1 MPLFTSATAFGEA
14 ITAVGALGTASFGV
28 VDATKSVGGGVSS
41 AGLYFLRCLIGKVA
55 PASADVHVPAGSAL
69 SNAEI
74 YATVRANWIN
84 GMPTADQKSTLKAL
98 IKLRLNPSTAPEMAS
113 LTGVPTD
120 QLASVAQKLAAGS
133 GAGGDADPAT
143 AAQPPPVDPNKL
155 TPVEMDTY
163 GRFDLML
170 STSIDRSY
178 EQASQR
184 YRNWAKALAGLIAIA
199 LSLIVAAIYNSNT
212 PTLHIYPIAIIIGL
226 LATPL
231 APVAKDLATALNTAA
246 QAVKSVKG

>member
-1 MPLFTSATAFGEA
+1 MPPFTSATTLVEA

-28 VDATKSVGGGVSS
+28 VDATKSIGGGVSS
-41 AGLYFLRCLIGKVA
+41 AGLYFLRCLIAKVA
-55 PASADVHVPAGSAL
+55 PVSADVHVPAGSAL

-84 GMPTADQKSTLKAL
+84 GMATADQKSTLKAL
-98 IKLRLNPSTAPEMAS
+98 IKLRLNPFTAPEMAS
-113 LTGVPTD
+113 LTGVPPD
-120 QLASVAQKLAAGS
+120 LLASIAQKLAAG
-133 GAGGDADPAT
+133 AGSDAAPAT
-143 AAQPPPVDPNKL
+143 SAQPPVDPNKL
-155 TPVEMDTY
+155 TPVEMDAY

-199 LSLIVAAIYNSNT
+199 LSLIVAAIYDSNT
-212 PTLHIYPIAIIIGL
+212 PTPHIYPIAIIIGL